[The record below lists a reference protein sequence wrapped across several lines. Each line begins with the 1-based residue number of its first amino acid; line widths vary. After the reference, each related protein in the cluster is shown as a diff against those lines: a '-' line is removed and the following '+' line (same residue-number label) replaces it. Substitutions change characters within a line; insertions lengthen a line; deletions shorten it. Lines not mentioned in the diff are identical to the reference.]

1 MTDKDHGTDR
11 SLDLGGTGCPMNLV
25 YVKVELAKMSSG
37 QLLRIILD
45 DGAPVRNVC
54 RSIEN
59 EGHELLNKDQL
70 EEGSWS
76 VVVRKR

>member
-11 SLDLGGTGCPMNLV
+11 SLDLGGPGCPMNLV